1 MTSKKKFQFTF
12 ITIVIGFMVAVMFQT
27 TKQPVVRDTRDM
39 WQLREDL
46 KREQELQA
54 AILKEI
60 RTYEDQL
67 RNYEVEQKNSK
78 KAALQQT
85 LAKLQKE
92 AGLTEVKG
100 PGIVLT
106 VEPLFDESLI
116 GQEVKSVSPELLKRL
131 INELNSYEAENVA
144 VANQRIIATSVIRD
158 INGRTKVNDYWLT
171 QLPFKIKVI
180 AKDAEKL
187 YNRMQVSNAPDEFAV
202 ENLKLSISQPLSEV
216 TVPAYNDAIRVKN
229 ILPVNSK

>member
-67 RNYEVEQKNSK
+67 RNYEVEQNNSK

-100 PGIVLT
+100 PGIILT

-131 INELNSYEAENVA
+131 VNELNSYEAENVA

>member
-12 ITIVIGFMVAVMFQT
+12 ITIVIGFMIAVMFQT

-67 RNYEVEQKNSK
+67 RNYEVEQNNSK

-85 LAKLQKE
+85 LIKLQKE
-92 AGLTEVKG
+92 AGLTEIKG

-180 AKDAEKL
+180 TKDAEKL

-229 ILPVNSK
+229 ISPVNSK

>member
-67 RNYEVEQKNSK
+67 RNYEVEQNNSK

-106 VEPLFDESLI
+106 IEPLFDESLI

>member
-12 ITIVIGFMVAVMFQT
+12 ITIVIGFMIAVMFQT

-67 RNYEVEQKNSK
+67 RNYEVEQNNSK

-85 LAKLQKE
+85 LTKLQKE
-92 AGLTEVKG
+92 AGLTEITG

-144 VANQRIIATSVIRD
+144 VADQRIIATSVIRD

-202 ENLKLSISQPLSEV
+202 ENLKLTISQPLSEV

-229 ILPVNSK
+229 ISPVNTK

>member
-1 MTSKKKFQFTF
+1 M
-12 ITIVIGFMVAVMFQT
+12 IAVMFQT

-67 RNYEVEQKNSK
+67 RNYEVEQNNSK

-85 LAKLQKE
+85 LIKLQKE
-92 AGLTEVKG
+92 AGLTEIKG

-180 AKDAEKL
+180 TKDAEKL

-229 ILPVNSK
+229 ISPVNSK

>member
-1 MTSKKKFQFTF
+1 LTNKKKLQFSF
-12 ITIVIGFMVAVMFQT
+12 ITVVIGFMIAVQFQT

-39 WQLREDL
+39 WELREDL
-46 KREQELQA
+46 KKEQQTQA

-60 RTYEDQL
+60 RTYEEQL
-67 RNYEVEQKNSK
+67 QNYEVEQNNSK

-85 LAKLQKE
+85 LLELKKE
-92 AGLTEVKG
+92 AGLTEMKG

-131 INELNSYEAENVA
+131 INELNSYEAQDIA
-144 VANQRIIATSVIRD
+144 IADQRIVTTSVIRD

-171 QLPFKIKVI
+171 QVPFKIKVI
-180 AKDAEKL
+180 ARDAEKL

-202 ENLKLSISQPLSEV
+202 ENLKLTISQPLDQV

-229 ILPVNSK
+229 ISPVNSK

>member
-12 ITIVIGFMVAVMFQT
+12 ITIVVGFMVAVMFQT
-27 TKQPVVRDTRDM
+27 TKQPVIRDTRDM

-67 RNYEVEQKNSK
+67 RNYEVEQNKSK

-92 AGLTEVKG
+92 AGLTEVTG
-100 PGIVLT
+100 PGIILT

-116 GQEVKSVSPELLKRL
+116 GQKVKSVSPELLKRL

-144 VANQRIIATSVIRD
+144 VADQRIIATSVIRD

-171 QLPFKIKVI
+171 NLPFKIKVI

-229 ILPVNSK
+229 MSPVNSK

>member
-1 MTSKKKFQFTF
+1 
-12 ITIVIGFMVAVMFQT
+12 MFQT

-67 RNYEVEQKNSK
+67 RNYEVEQNNSK

-100 PGIVLT
+100 PGIILT

-131 INELNSYEAENVA
+131 VNELNSYEAENVA